1 LIKVNLLPLEFQ
13 RKAAERVN
21 VWWLAILPVVVLCF
35 LVPNYLSTVNKLTSV
50 KKKLDAVNQEV
61 EKCKGVKERLK
72 SIEEEIRGLESNIT
86 FIREKKSKQKFW
98 AEVLDKLSAVLPSD
112 IWLESLSISPEGT
125 ITMSGNTFRYSS
137 VATFYRALNS
147 SSYFG
152 GATLASCSK
161 TYGEGG
167 KPDSVTFSISCGYQG
182 GGK

>member
-35 LVPNYLSTVNKLTSV
+35 LVPNYLSTVNKLKSV

-61 EKCKGVKERLK
+61 EKYKGVKERLK
-72 SIEEEIRGLESNIT
+72 SIEEEIKGLESNIT

-98 AEVLDKLSAVLPSD
+98 AEVLDKLSAVLPGD